1 MKKVCSFCGRSDKD
15 VKLLITGLNGYIC
28 EDCVSQAYQIV
39 QSSGIMN
46 GEGSQNDNKFKI
58 KKVPKPVEIKKY
70 LDKYIIGQ
78 DEAKKVL
85 AVAVY
90 NHYKRTAIF
99 SNDPEYRDVEL
110 EKSNILLLG
119 PSSLINILR

>member
-46 GEGSQNDNKFKI
+46 GEGSQNESKFKI
-58 KKVPKPVEIKKY
+58 KKDEEIA
-70 LDKYIIGQ
+70 DDI
-78 DEAKKVL
+78 
-85 AVAVY
+85 Y
-90 NHYKRTAIF
+90 NMIVSKLLPERAQKRACALFLFLFTHSISF
-99 SNDPEYRDVEL
+99 SCM
-110 EKSNILLLG
+110 
-119 PSSLINILR
+119 